1 MASLALHG
9 ETGPTTPIL
18 HYDEGRPEKKANEE
32 RLGNMKHGTVV
43 NCHLF
48 FTFQQSSCESRFEA
62 CKHVH
67 WFGCLQHLSF
77 FE

>member
-18 HYDEGRPEKKANEE
+18 HYDEGRPKKKANEE

-48 FTFQQSSCESRFEA
+48 FTFQQSSCE
-62 CKHVH
+62 
-67 WFGCLQHLSF
+67 
-77 FE
+77 